1 MGTNVMTP
9 SGYGVGGRRLR
20 AFYGSSVDKF
30 GIDENYRATHLDVVV
45 RGRTKRIHVKK
56 QIVLAANALFTP
68 GILERSGVGNPSILS
83 QYDIPVRVPSPQVGE
98 NLQTDIGSLFMIAT
112 NDTVAFNQEGLTGQ
126 ALLSILAE
134 FNGTRAIQLLQLPFP
149 TVPGSEGNLAGDLVG
164 AYNLSAGFSVITH
177 LISNILPASRGNV
190 HISGTDPQRFP
201 NVNFNLYSDSTN
213 RDLRSIVATL
223 QVLYQ
228 VVLNLRTLNPTL
240 SYQLLMPQESYFS
253 SVPRL
258 TEYVLNSPFLQYHYS
273 SSASM
278 GPVLNNRLGVVGL
291 TNVMV
296 ADTSAWPI
304 KNNGNTREQALRT
317 AAYAA
322 SYLMQTTPV

>member
-1 MGTNVMTP
+1 MTP
-9 SGYGVGGRRLR
+9 AGYGVGGRRLR
-20 AFYGSSVDKF
+20 VFYGSNVNKF
-30 GIDENYRATHLDVVV
+30 GIDGDYRATHLDVTVK
-45 RGRTKRIHVKK
+45 GRSKRVYAKK
-56 QIVLAANALFTP
+56 QIVLAAGALFTP
-68 GILERSGVGNPSILS
+68 KILELSGVGNPAILA
-83 QYDIPVRVPSPQVGE
+83 QYGVPVRVPSPQVGE

-149 TVPGSEGNLAGDLVG
+149 SVPGSEGNLAGDLVG
-164 AYNLSAGFSVITH
+164 AYNLTAGYSVITH
-177 LISNILPASRGNV
+177 LISNILPASRGSV
-190 HISGTDPQRFP
+190 HISGTDPTRFP
-201 NVNFNLYSDSTN
+201 NVDFNLYSDPTA
-213 RDLRSIVATL
+213 RDIRSIVATL

-240 SYQLLMPQESYFS
+240 DYQLLMPQESYFT

-258 TEYVLNSPFLQYHYS
+258 TEYVKNSPFIQYHYS

-278 GPVLNNRLGVVGL
+278 GTVLSNQLSVLGL
-291 TNVMV
+291 TGVTV

-317 AAYAA
+317 GAYAA
-322 SYLMQTTPV
+322 NYLLQNTPV